1 MDAKEMIPESWNDF
15 KDYAQTDHEH
25 TRQAIHEIALMLE
38 QSKAEYSKL
47 TQRSSAANTQIQ
59 QLQPH
64 LDTIPREDIRD
75 AYNNALDAQ
84 QRLLV
89 MRGQIEKLQNDQAG
103 HMRYLKLLEK
113 TQQLMEEGYQPEKKP
128 GTSTSQQPSILEQL
142 INAQEAER
150 QRLSR
155 QMHDGPAQALSNF
168 IVQAEIAARLLEID
182 PVRAKG
188 EIASLK
194 AAALSTFQRV
204 RLFITELRPMMLDD
218 LGLVATL
225 KRYVETFKDE
235 TGFEAKIEIKGSDK
249 NLAPYIEVMIFRAV
263 QEMMGNVVR
272 YNNDLAVKPNINVQM
287 AVEDTF
293 VRVVVAD
300 NGKGFDP
307 VEINDKPGW
316 GLKLIKDRVEM
327 LGGTLEIDS
336 SIGQGARIIM
346 QIPVEMPHGL
356 TS

>member
-1 MDAKEMIPESWNDF
+1 MVAKEMIPESWNDF
-15 KDYAQTDHEH
+15 KDYAQTDYEH
-25 TRQAIHEIALMLE
+25 TRQAIHEITLMLE

-59 QLQPH
+59 QMQPH
-64 LDTIPREDIRD
+64 LDTIPREDIRN

-89 MRGQIEKLQNDQAG
+89 MRGQIEKLQNDHAA
-103 HMRYLKLLEK
+103 HTRYLKLLEK
-113 TQQLMEEGYQPEKKP
+113 TQQLMDEGYQPEKKP
-128 GTSTSQQPSILEQL
+128 GTSVSQQPSILEQL
-142 INAQEAER
+142 INAQEEER

-194 AAALSTFQRV
+194 SAALSTFQRV

-225 KRYVETFKDE
+225 KRYVETFKEE

-272 YNNDLAVKPNINVQM
+272 YNNELAVKPNINVQM

-300 NGKGFDP
+300 NGKGFELD
-307 VEINDKPGW
+307 EIKNKPGW

-346 QIPVEMPHGL
+346 QIPVEVP
-356 TS
+356 TV